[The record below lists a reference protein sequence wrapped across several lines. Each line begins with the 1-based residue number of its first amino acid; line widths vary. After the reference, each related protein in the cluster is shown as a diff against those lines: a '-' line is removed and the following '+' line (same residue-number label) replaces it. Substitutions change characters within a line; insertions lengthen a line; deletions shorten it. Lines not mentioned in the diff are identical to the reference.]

1 MSKVAAIC
9 FVLLFTLATGVWV
22 SARASGHSMTFLA
35 ASTPAPCLALH
46 TSWSATLY
54 NLAGPTDRTWV
65 IRVGVGLASNNSA
78 DTVQSFRFEFNLIDN
93 ANSAEVGRFADGGWY
108 HIQTNV
114 YTHYGTITAHVGGT

>member
-54 NLAGPTDRTWV
+54 NLAGPTAPPQGLFLMRVTYDR
-65 IRVGVGLASNNSA
+65 
-78 DTVQSFRFEFNLIDN
+78 
-93 ANSAEVGRFADGGWY
+93 
-108 HIQTNV
+108 
-114 YTHYGTITAHVGGT
+114 